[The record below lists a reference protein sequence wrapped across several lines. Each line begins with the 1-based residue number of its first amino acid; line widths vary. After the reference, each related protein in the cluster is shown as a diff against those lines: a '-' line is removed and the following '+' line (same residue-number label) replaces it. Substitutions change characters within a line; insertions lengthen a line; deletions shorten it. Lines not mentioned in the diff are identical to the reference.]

1 MDAIFLQVLNMS
13 LTASYVILFV
23 LGARLFLKKV
33 PKVFSYALW
42 SVVLFRLVCPLSF
55 EGLFSLVHVNTNP
68 VPSGIIHSDIP
79 QINTGIDFIDG
90 AINPVMSTQTP
101 IPGASIN
108 PMQIWV
114 FAGRTIWLTGI
125 AIMLIYS
132 VVSLTRIRSKLV
144 GAVRWH
150 DNIYL
155 ADHITSPFVIGV
167 RRPKIYLPSTLS
179 QKEQEYV
186 ILHEQTHIRRFD
198 HVAKV
203 IAFLALTVHW
213 FNPLVWLAFLLS
225 VKDMEMSCDESVLSH
240 VGADIR
246 KEYSEALLNL
256 ATGKRIVAGVPLAF
270 GEGETKGR
278 LKNVLNY
285 KKPEFRIMVVALV
298 AVLAVI
304 IGLAAN
310 PRNRNRDNF
319 PASLLK
325 QRTEYVGDN
334 SKVGGIITAL
344 EYPENVEY
352 ASFELHTSAPP
363 FSVTVNLNTDTET
376 RNFYAKDLNE
386 GPFLKNAIVMFS
398 LIHNVENIRFVLN
411 DGIDPH
417 SIEFTRN
424 AADSFVQGDVWAYS
438 ASLEQFET
446 FMQMLESIEVAMP
459 EAREQE
465 AWEPQ
470 PEIKDLDAYFEAVGA
485 ARQSVKNK
493 NEEIVVDDMDNYRA
507 TAHAWMEAWFDMFK
521 ALPKDNMAYIS
532 EGVVDSLNIIRISKE
547 GSPRAF
553 VFSVTFSVRPTYP
566 IARNSF
572 WMAGNTGPSPGRD
585 ETWGQM
591 YREVE
596 LKLGDDGWYH
606 FGEMGTGGV
615 GHSENYD
622 SVNADYTSIRFY
634 ITGAEAAAMTFARE
648 AYGIFL
654 INMPEESNHAVTAY
668 EMMDF
673 TQKTVS
679 DGTVTAEFSFAV
691 KPRHEVFYIR
701 LNAQKGTGQY
711 EGWLILRRIFTLE
724 QDEEG
729 YWRCVKLQDV
739 YD

>member
-1 MDAIFLQVLNMS
+1 MS

-23 LGARLFLKKV
+23 LGARLFLKRL

-68 VPSGIIHSDIP
+68 IPNTVMYSDIP
-79 QINTGIDFIDG
+79 QIKTGIDFVDS

-114 FAGRTIWLTGI
+114 FAGRTIWLAGI

-132 VVSLTRIRSKLV
+132 VVSLVRIRSKLV
-144 GAVRWH
+144 GAVRYH
-150 DNIYL
+150 DNIYI
-155 ADHITSPFVIGV
+155 ADHTTSPFVIGIV
-167 RRPKIYLPSTLS
+167 HPKIYLPSTLS
-179 QKEQEYV
+179 KKEQEYV
-186 ILHEQTHIRRFD
+186 ILHEQTHIKRFD

-285 KKPEFRIMVVALV
+285 KRPDSWMVVVALV

-334 SKVGGIITAL
+334 SKVGGIITTL

-376 RNFYAKDLNE
+376 RNFYAMDLNE
-386 GPFLKNAIVMFS
+386 GPFLKNAMVMFS

-417 SIEFTRN
+417 SIEITRDE
-424 AADSFVQGDVWAYS
+424 AESLVQGDVWAYS
-438 ASLEQFET
+438 ASPEQFET

-532 EGVVDSLNIIRISKE
+532 EGVVDSLDIIRISKE

-553 VFSVTFSVRPTYP
+553 VFAVHFSVRPTYP

-572 WMAGNTGPSPGRD
+572 WMADNTGPSPGRD

-596 LKLGDDGWYH
+596 LKLGDDGRYH

-615 GHSENYD
+615 GLGKGYVT
-622 SVNADYTSIRFY
+622 VNDHRSIRFHSTSSEDAAFAFAKTIY
-634 ITGAEAAAMTFARE
+634 GEFLLGLPIEAD
-648 AYGIFL
+648 
-654 INMPEESNHAVTAY
+654 HAVTKY
-668 EMMDF
+668 EMLDF
-673 TQKTVS
+673 TLQTAS
-679 DGTVTAEFSFAV
+679 DDSVTAVFSFAV
-691 KPRHEVFYIR
+691 KPVYEIYYIG
-701 LNAQKGTGQY
+701 LNTARGTGQY
-711 EGWLILRRIFTLE
+711 EGWLILRRSFTLE

-729 YWRCVKLQDV
+729 YWRCVTLEDV

>member
-1 MDAIFLQVLNMS
+1 MDAIFLKVLNMS

-23 LGARLFLKKV
+23 LGARLFLKRL

-42 SVVLFRLVCPLSF
+42 SVVLFRLVYPLSF

-68 VPSGIIHSDIP
+68 ISRGVIYLDIP
-79 QINTGIDFIDG
+79 QINTGIDFVDS

-125 AIMLIYS
+125 AIMLTYS

-167 RRPKIYLPSTLS
+167 MRPKIYLPSTLS
-179 QKEQEYV
+179 KKEHEYV
-186 ILHEQTHIRRFD
+186 ILHEQTHIKRFD

-225 VKDMEMSCDESVLSH
+225 VKDMEMSCDESVIGH
-240 VGADIR
+240 MDTDIR

-285 KKPEFRIMVVALV
+285 KKPKSRIMVVALV

-310 PRNRNRDNF
+310 PRNRNRNNF
-319 PASLLK
+319 VASLLK

-334 SKVGGIITAL
+334 SKVGGIITTL

-352 ASFELHTSAPP
+352 ASFELHTDAPP
-363 FSVTVNLNTDTET
+363 FSVTVNLNSDTDT

-386 GPFLKNAIVMFS
+386 GAFHKNAIIMFS

-411 DGIDPH
+411 DGISPH
-417 SIEFTRN
+417 SIEFTRVG
-424 AADSFVQGDVWAYS
+424 ADSFVQGDIWAYS
-438 ASLEQFET
+438 ASPEQFET
-446 FMQMLESIEVAMP
+446 LMQMLESIEIAMP
-459 EAREQE
+459 Q

-470 PEIKDLDAYFEAVGA
+470 PEIEDQGAYLKAVEV
-485 ARQSVKNK
+485 ARQSVKT
-493 NEEIVVDDMDNYRA
+493 EEIVVDDMGSNRA
-507 TAHAWMEAWFDMFK
+507 TAFKWMEAWLGMYK

-532 EGVVDSLNIIRISKE
+532 EGAVDSLDIIMLSKE
-547 GSPRAF
+547 GSPKAF
-553 VFSVTFSVRPTYP
+553 VFAVRFSVRPTYP
-566 IARNSF
+566 IASNSF
-572 WMAGNTGPSPGRD
+572 WMAGNTGESPGKD

-596 LKLGDDGWYH
+596 LKLGDDGRYH

-615 GHSENYD
+615 GHGKGY
-622 SVNADYTSIRFY
+622 VTVAVLRSIRFHS
-634 ITGAEAAAMTFARE
+634 TSAEDAALAFAKRIYGDFLLNLPIE
-648 AYGIFL
+648 AD
-654 INMPEESNHAVTAY
+654 HAVTEY
-668 EMMDF
+668 EMLDF
-673 TQKTVS
+673 TLQTAS
-679 DGTVTAEFSFAV
+679 DDSVTAVFSFAV
-691 KPRHEVFYIR
+691 KPVHEIYYIG
-701 LNAQKGTGQY
+701 LNTARGTGQY
-711 EGWLILRRIFTLE
+711 EGWLILRRSFTLE

-729 YWRCVKLQDV
+729 YWRCVKLEDV